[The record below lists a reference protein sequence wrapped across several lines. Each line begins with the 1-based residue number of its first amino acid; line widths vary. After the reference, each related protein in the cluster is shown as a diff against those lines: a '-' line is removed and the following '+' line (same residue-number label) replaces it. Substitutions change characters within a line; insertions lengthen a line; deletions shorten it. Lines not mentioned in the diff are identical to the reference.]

1 MKAVCASIS
10 IDLLSYY
17 DLFDATIA
25 YADDVLSFMASMG
38 VVIIVAFIDD
48 KECALM
54 LQARRLSETFVYGI
68 ISLMTASAITL
79 STSA

>member
-1 MKAVCASIS
+1 MEAACASIS

-17 DLFDATIA
+17 DLFDTTIA
-25 YADDVLSFMASMG
+25 HADDVSVFHGYWICHYCRLYRY
-38 VVIIVAFIDD
+38 

-54 LQARRLSETFVYGI
+54 LQARRLSETFVYDI